1 MAIKDFP
8 EHKDN
13 ILLLTLGP
21 LIWAA
26 HLLLSYGTASI
37 WCGKMVE
44 TGGSLGAVRSAIVV
58 YTLAGLAATAV
69 VAWMGYRRHRTG
81 VANLPHDDDSPEDRY
96 LFIGYA
102 TFLLACLSF
111 AAIAYA
117 GSITLFFRSCY

>member
-1 MAIKDFP
+1 MATKDFP

-44 TGGSLGAVRSAIVV
+44 TGGSLGAVRGAIVV

-81 VANLPHDDDSPEDRY
+81 GASLPHDDDSPEDRY
-96 LFIGYA
+96 RFIGYA

>member
-1 MAIKDFP
+1 MATKDFP

-44 TGGSLGAVRSAIVV
+44 TGRFSWRRSRRDCCLYVGR
-58 YTLAGLAATAV
+58 TCGDCRGRLDGLSPASH
-69 VAWMGYRRHRTG
+69 RR
-81 VANLPHDDDSPEDRY
+81 S
-96 LFIGYA
+96 
-102 TFLLACLSF
+102 
-111 AAIAYA
+111 
-117 GSITLFFRSCY
+117 